1 MDGIG
6 IGLKKMFTIAGIL
19 ILIICSIIVF
29 FSNMA
34 SSGYSG
40 YIANK
45 FVIRINDNDLIFRN
59 DEECKIARHN
69 CVQQNADYKNGLNRI
84 SNADSY
90 ILNVLEY
97 EGYDSFGHRQ
107 STNPETRNINIKVSS
122 YELIDSNIK
131 RLRIQKSNKTIYDGK
146 YMEDI
151 SDYIKEDGRYYFY
164 VYSVSKRGILS
175 NVKSNIYFNVE
186 VGDNNEQ
193 A

>member
-1 MDGIG
+1 MDGINM
-6 IGLKKMFTIAGIL
+6 GLKRMFTIAGIL
-19 ILIICSIIVF
+19 ILVISSVIIF
-29 FSNMA
+29 YSNMA

-45 FVIRINDNDLIFRN
+45 FVIKINENELIFRN

-84 SNADSY
+84 SNASSY

-107 STNPETRNINIKVSS
+107 SVNPNTRNVNLKVSS
-122 YELIDSNIK
+122 YELINSNIK
-131 RLRIQKSNKTIYDGK
+131 KLRIQKSDKTIYDGK
-146 YMEDI
+146 YIEDI

-164 VYSVSKRGILS
+164 VYSVSKRGLLS

-186 VGDNNEQ
+186 VGDSNE
-193 A
+193 